1 MALDIMVGQE
11 NFQAVINIE
20 EGRIE
25 SYEEG
30 RIYTE
35 RTCGSFLPSV
45 KFTQKV
51 RL

>member
-1 MALDIMVGQE
+1 MALDNMPDQE
-11 NFQAVINIE
+11 NVNAGLNIE

-25 SYEEG
+25 SHV
-30 RIYTE
+30 YTD